1 MAYTKN
7 TLISRAGYN
16 GRRLNGLSGNGMGDV
31 WDSITGAA
39 GSVLK
44 FYGTSQQAQGAAMAT
59 AQSNKDLTA
68 ALLSRQ
74 GMGMET
80 MLLIGGV
87 GLVAYFLLFRKK
99 TA

>member
-16 GRRLNGLSGNGMGDV
+16 GRRNGMGDV

-44 FYGTSQQAQGAAMAT
+44 FYGTSQQAQGAALAT
-59 AQSNKDLTA
+59 AQQNKDLTT

-80 MLLIGGV
+80 ILLLGGV
-87 GLVAYFLLFRKK
+87 GLAAFLLLRKK
-99 TA
+99 SA